1 MNTLSTEKIEV
12 VNLDVHFGSKK
23 VLDQVSC
30 SLPDK
35 KVVALVGPSGCGKST
50 LLRAINRMHD
60 MSPNAKVRGEIRVDG
75 TNIYDPSTDVTALRK
90 RIGMVFQRP
99 NPFPKSVFENIA
111 FGLRLT
117 GRFSGTTL
125 KSKVEKALHDAHLLD
140 ELDDLYMSAMDL
152 SGGQQQRLCI
162 ARTIAVDPEII
173 LMDEPCSALDPISTR
188 KVEDLIARL
197 RMQYLVVIVTHNM
210 QQAKRIAD
218 LTAFMYLGKLI
229 EFGSTEALFSSPT
242 QELTAHYLQGSFG

>member
-1 MNTLSTEKIEV
+1 MNPLPSQKIEV
-12 VNLDVHFGSKK
+12 VSLDVHFGQKQ

-30 SLPDK
+30 TLPDK
-35 KVVALVGPSGCGKST
+35 CVVALVGPSGCGKST

-60 MSPNAKVRGEIRVDG
+60 MAPNAKVRGEIRVDG
-75 TNIYDPSTDVTALRK
+75 ANIYHPDTDVTALRK

-117 GRFSGTTL
+117 GRFSSATL
-125 KSKVEKALHDAHLLD
+125 KSKVEKALQDAHLLD
-140 ELDDLYMSAMDL
+140 ELDDLYMPAMDL

-162 ARTIAVDPEII
+162 ARTIAVDPEIV

-188 KVEDLIARL
+188 KVEDLILRL
-197 RMQYLVVIVTHNM
+197 RSQYLVVIVTHNM
-210 QQAKRIAD
+210 QQAKRISD
-218 LTAFMYLGKLI
+218 FTAFMYLGKLI
-229 EFGSTEALFSSPT
+229 EFGATESVFNNPT
-242 QELTAHYLQGSFG
+242 EELTAHYLQGSFG